1 MVIVA
6 VGLGSGLNVNRKIFK
21 IGTKEENP
29 GLEKLFKIGLLV
41 HAIESFYQLFP
52 DNADKAPIVV
62 ISQSWQQRMLEALQT
77 YHHYRIS
84 HDMR

>member
-6 VGLGSGLNVNRKIFK
+6 VGLGSGLNVNRKIFYV
-21 IGTKEENP
+21 GSKEENP
-29 GLEKLFKIGLLV
+29 GPEKLFKIGLLV

-52 DNADKAPIVV
+52 DLAESAPIVV
-62 ISQSWQQRMLEALQT
+62 IPPTWSQRMLEALQT